1 CSHGDPCDKTEKTT
15 DAYGPKVN
23 GNSIIGPSHANTE
36 NNIHHTKGQMS
47 LTGSGDAP
55 SLGFAAPIS
64 DVSKHSDKSGKNIIL
79 YYFILEAEVP
89 DDEYYDEDD
98 HNDVVQYLLDVVDEE
113 AQNLLNRNNAT
124 SEAQSLLHIKKATS
138 EDHLP
143 VEINGKLAED
153 KSEDTDCDGSSLPED
168 FSEPVH
174 INGCEDHG
182 EEGAMPERSPP
193 QPPSSQADEDEI
205 TWGSDELPIESIS
218 QEHDT
223 TRVPLGSEGG
233 YINASFIRM
242 PVGNEEFVYIACQGP
257 LPTTVADFWQMVW
270 EQNCTVIA
278 MMTQEVEGEKI
289 KCQRYWPDVLHKT
302 TMITDRLRLAL
313 VRFQQ
318 LKGFIIR
325 VLELE
330 EIQTNFMEQISLR
343 RLKIWELLCRLLL
356 LLPMCNIFVP
366 AVVVKPQTGEV
377 RHISHLNF
385 TAWPDHD
392 TPSQPD
398 DLLTFISYM
407 RHVHRSGPIV
417 THCSAGIGRS
427 GTLICIDVVLG
438 LISRDLDFDISDLV
452 RTMRLQRHGM
462 VQTE

>member
-1 CSHGDPCDKTEKTT
+1 LRGLLEQGVPSKEIENLQELKPLDQCL
-15 DAYGPKVN
+15 
-23 GNSIIGPSHANTE
+23 IGQAKE
-36 NNIHHTKGQMS
+36 NRRKNRY
-47 LTGSGDAP
+47 
-55 SLGFAAPIS
+55 
-64 DVSKHSDKSGKNIIL
+64 KNI
-79 YYFILEAEVP
+79 
-89 DDEYYDEDD
+89 
-98 HNDVVQYLLDVVDEE
+98 
-113 AQNLLNRNNAT
+113 
-124 SEAQSLLHIKKATS
+124 
-138 EDHLP
+138 LP
-143 VEINGKLAED
+143 Y
-153 KSEDTDCDGSSLPED
+153 
-168 FSEPVH
+168 
-174 INGCEDHG
+174 
-182 EEGAMPERSPP
+182 
-193 QPPSSQADEDEI
+193 
-205 TWGSDELPIESIS
+205 
-218 QEHDT
+218 DT
-223 TRVPLGSEGG
+223 TRVPLGVEGG
-233 YINASFIRM
+233 YINASFIRL

-302 TMITDRLRLAL
+302 TMINDRLRLAL

-325 VLELE
+325 VLELQ
-330 EIQTNFMEQISLR
+330 EI
-343 RLKIWELLCRLLL
+343 
-356 LLPMCNIFVP
+356 
-366 AVVVKPQTGEV
+366 QTGEV

-385 TAWPDHD
+385 IAWPDHD

-407 RHVHRSGPIV
+407 RHVHKSGPIV

-462 VQTE
+462 VQTEDQYIFCYQVVLYVLNRLQHEEEQ